1 MRKTVTLLIALFALC
16 VSSWATVTQ
25 QQIGSFYYEL
35 DDETHTA
42 TLIKDP
48 NAADEWLSYSV
59 SGDLTIPGT
68 VNYGNADYTVT
79 TIGEKAFINGNMSSI
94 VIEEGVVNIAKNAFL
109 FCSNH
114 LTKATLPSTIESI
127 GNYAFQS
134 SGLTKITINATTPP
148 TLGYDVFENASSL
161 AHIYVPSANV
171 NAYKAAEG
179 WSDYASLIGV
189 APVSVEW
196 NQAKVAS
203 VYVYMSSGYADPQ
216 SQTID
221 DAIIVTANAPESGDY
236 SQFST
241 YVDDVYHTSNTSI
254 SLENG
259 GTMTFAPT
267 SGKLKSIVIEC
278 GYKDPSLSVAGSG
291 WDWIPSGEYSG
302 QLKWTSASEEGA
314 SSVVLACSG
323 ASFYFGSISS
333 VEFIFVAEEQ
343 PAPATITTT
352 VTWDQTD
359 VASLSLAPSDI
370 DDVAT
375 SKKIDGITASLTRT
389 SAGQY
394 YYCQINGNRNL
405 WITNSCGYLT
415 FTSTVGDISHIVIT
429 CEDNYSYHS
438 ISDLSSDWTY
448 DSEALTLT
456 WDGTASDEVS
466 LLANMDVMVS
476 SIEFTVESEAAP
488 VVPDPTPALASLT
501 WKPENGLTSINLLEY
516 TNYAF
521 GGDPESTQD
530 ETSATIGGVTATISA
545 INDGQY
551 AQFNTSPGYG
561 GTHFSLEN
569 GATLT
574 FSAASGQFERIVI
587 YFESGQTVSNLTDW
601 TSNYN
606 VDPNTVTWSGTP
618 ANSVVLTNVS
628 AFEIDS
634 IVFTIAGAA
643 SADPTPAGP
652 NFTWQTQQINH
663 VSLYTSSVDETQ
675 TTPVIK
681 NIITSIT
688 RTGANDNCQFRDGQ
702 IDMHNNGT
710 MTFQSIVG
718 DITGIVINCNV
729 LYNNS
734 ATNLPADWT
743 YNSLAGTLT
752 WNGTAAET
760 VTLSGTLDLT
770 LSSIQFFYTP
780 VYAPY
785 LGDEFYGYNNH
796 KFKVTGPKTV
806 SMPSQYLGGT
816 LMIPST
822 VEYMGDTYY
831 VTEIEDYAFSGQVSA
846 ANVMSYGNDGGKHL
860 AKIGAHAFDGCIR
873 MDEVSLNSTVLD
885 TIGDAAFKNC
895 KLMTIFELWTEE
907 PPVLGTDAFYGDTY
921 LNHINV
927 ETYSV
932 DAYQA
937 ATGWSAYVGMIS
949 AMYALPSVGEQ
960 FFFHNQTTTGIYQVT
975 YASNTRKEAKVLP
988 YNAEV
993 NAIYPTTFEGTL
1005 VIPEEADYIHNSYS
1019 VTGIGANA
1027 YKDSTRF
1034 NMVLLPLGV
1043 KTIESGAFL
1052 NCTGVEKVFFL
1063 WDDPTTVTWADA
1075 HVGAEFKT
1083 AASHGTQIFVPQGRL
1098 AAYQAWAPAWA
1109 DCMFEGELFDMTA
1122 STDPNNNLRHYCT
1135 FYDST
1140 TDYLLPPSVWAN
1152 VGVVSGGE
1160 FRIWPIKFDGEI
1172 LPRGTAVVLESETP
1186 TYRLI
1191 PTGNT
1196 EPPYTGPNDLIGTDV
1211 TIPRT
1216 SVGNNGENVYV
1227 LGKQAQMNEQLYMGM
1242 GLYRYTGANLG
1253 AHKAYMILNT
1263 SPGQQNAPI
1272 RFLFKHEENATD
1284 VENLQDNTPCT
1295 KILRDGQLIIIRDGK
1310 EYNAQ
1315 GQTIK

>member
-1 MRKTVTLLIALFALC
+1 MRKTFTLLIALMALC
-16 VSSWATVTQ
+16 VSSWATPTT
-25 QQIGSFYYEL
+25 ITWNAGNGLTSIDLTEYTNNFWDDEYHSYSGAKTAIIEGIAATISATTDGSSASFYTYSGTSISISS
-35 DDETHTA
+35 DA
-42 TLIKDP
+42 TLTFR
-48 NAADEWLSYSV
+48 
-59 SGDLTIPGT
+59 SGLYEIQ
-68 VNYGNADYTVT
+68 
-79 TIGEKAFINGNMSSI
+79 SI
-94 VIEEGVVNIAKNAFL
+94 VI
-109 FCSNH
+109 
-114 LTKATLPSTIESI
+114 
-127 GNYAFQS
+127 NYT
-134 SGLTKITINATTPP
+134 G
-148 TLGYDVFENASSL
+148 
-161 AHIYVPSANV
+161 
-171 NAYKAAEG
+171 
-179 WSDYASLIGV
+179 
-189 APVSVEW
+189 
-196 NQAKVAS
+196 
-203 VYVYMSSGYADPQ
+203 SGYATGWISEP
-216 SQTID
+216 
-221 DAIIVTANAPESGDY
+221 
-236 SQFST
+236 
-241 YVDDVYHTSNTSI
+241 NTLTWTGS
-254 SLENG
+254 
-259 GTMTFAPT
+259 PT
-267 SGKLKSIVIEC
+267 H
-278 GYKDPSLSVAGSG
+278 
-291 WDWIPSGEYSG
+291 
-302 QLKWTSASEEGA
+302 
-314 SSVVLACSG
+314 
-323 ASFYFGSISS
+323 S
-333 VEFIFVAEEQ
+333 VEMTNAYVSGITDIVFTVEAVQ
-343 PAPATITTT
+343 TTT
-352 VTWDQTD
+352 VSWDQTD
-359 VASLSLAPSDI
+359 IETISLTSSTQGDTQTASAI
-370 DDVAT
+370 
-375 SKKIDGITASLTRT
+375 KGITASLTRT
-389 SAGQY
+389 SGPADEY
-394 YYCQINGNRNL
+394 DHCQFTYSEP
-405 WITNSCGYLT
+405 WISNSGELT
-415 FTSTVGDISHIVIT
+415 FTSSVGNILGIVIT
-429 CEDNYSYHS
+429 CDEAWSHDYLSAGWAYKDGNPKTYSWIGDAAS
-438 ISDLSSDWTY
+438 EVTLSGSVDFSAT
-448 DSEALTLT
+448 
-456 WDGTASDEVS
+456 
-466 LLANMDVMVS
+466 
-476 SIEFTVESEAAP
+476 SIEFIMAASAPAPAVTMSTITWNQTDVQSVHVSQNNGNYSEHLSQTVKTITITAAAPASGDYSQFFTYDNNSYISIDHNGTLTFAPASGKLTRIVVECSSYPSYPEKVSAGWAWNDQTNKLVWTGDAASAVLACTDATGGIYFGGITSVEFTVVEEAAP
-488 VVPDPTPALASLT
+488 VTPPTPTPALASLT

-545 INDGQY
+545 SDDGEY

-561 GTHFSLEN
+561 GTHFSLEG

-574 FSAASGQFERIVI
+574 FSAASGQFESIVI
-587 YFESGQTVSNLTDW
+587 YFESGQDVSNLTDW
-601 TSNYN
+601 TSDYY
-606 VDPNTVTWSGTP
+606 VDPYTITWSGTP
-618 ANSVVLTNVS
+618 VNSVVLTNVY
-628 AFEIDS
+628 ATEIDS

-663 VSLYTSSVDETQ
+663 VSLFTSSVDETQ

-681 NIITSIT
+681 NVITSIT
-688 RTGANDNCQFRDGQ
+688 RTDANDNCQFQNGKIEMND
-702 IDMHNNGT
+702 NGT

-729 LYNNS
+729 LSYNS

-780 VYAPY
+780 ADAPY
-785 LGDEFYGYNNH
+785 LGNEFYGYNNH
-796 KFKVTGPKTV
+796 IFKVTGPKTV
-806 SMPSQYLGGT
+806 SMPSQYLGGS
-816 LMIPST
+816 LLIPST
-822 VEYMGDTYY
+822 VEYMGNTYY
-831 VTEIEDYAFSGQVSA
+831 VTEIEDYAFSGLVELP
-846 ANVMSYGNDGGKHL
+846 NVMSIGNDEGKHL

-927 ETYSV
+927 ETNSV
-932 DAYQA
+932 DAYKV
-937 ATGWSAYVGMIS
+937 ATGWSAYAGMI
-949 AMYALPSVGEQ
+949 AGMYSLPSAGEQ
-960 FFFHNQTTTGIYQVT
+960 FFFHNQMTTGIYEVT
-975 YASNTRKEAKVLP
+975 YASDTRKEAKVLP

-1034 NMVLLPLGV
+1034 NMVLLPQGV

-1063 WDDPTTVTWADA
+1063 WDDPTAVTWADA
-1075 HVGAEFKT
+1075 TLGAEFKT

-1098 AAYQAWAPAWA
+1098 AEYQAWAPAWA
-1109 DCMFEGELFDMTA
+1109 DCMFEGELFDVTA
-1122 STDPNNNLRHYCT
+1122 SQDPNNNLRHYCT

-1140 TDYLLPPSVWAN
+1140 TDYMLPPSVWAN

-1196 EPPYTGPNDLIGTDV
+1196 EPLYTGPNDLIGTDV

-1227 LGKQAQMNEQLYMGM
+1227 LGKQAQMNEKLVMGM
-1242 GLYRYTGANLG
+1242 GMYRYIGANLG
-1253 AHKAYMILNT
+1253 AHKAYMIYD
-1263 SPGQQNAPI
+1263 APASGAPV
-1272 RFLFKHEENATD
+1272 RFLFRPEKDVPTGMENVQED
-1284 VENLQDNTPCT
+1284 DMQYN
-1295 KILRDGQLIIIRDGK
+1295 KILRDGQLIIIKDGK

-1315 GQTIK
+1315 GQVVK

>member
-1 MRKTVTLLIALFALC
+1 MRKTFTLLIALMALT
-16 VSSWATVTQ
+16 VSTWATPTT
-25 QQIGSFYYEL
+25 ITWNSENGLTSIDLNEYTNNYWENEYHSYSGAKTAIIEGIAATISATADGSSASFYTYSGTSINISS
-35 DDETHTA
+35 DA
-42 TLIKDP
+42 TLTFR
-48 NAADEWLSYSV
+48 
-59 SGDLTIPGT
+59 SGVYEIQ
-68 VNYGNADYTVT
+68 
-79 TIGEKAFINGNMSSI
+79 SI
-94 VIEEGVVNIAKNAFL
+94 VI
-109 FCSNH
+109 
-114 LTKATLPSTIESI
+114 
-127 GNYAFQS
+127 NYT
-134 SGLTKITINATTPP
+134 G
-148 TLGYDVFENASSL
+148 
-161 AHIYVPSANV
+161 
-171 NAYKAAEG
+171 
-179 WSDYASLIGV
+179 
-189 APVSVEW
+189 
-196 NQAKVAS
+196 
-203 VYVYMSSGYADPQ
+203 SGYATGWISEP
-216 SQTID
+216 
-221 DAIIVTANAPESGDY
+221 
-236 SQFST
+236 
-241 YVDDVYHTSNTSI
+241 NT
-254 SLENG
+254 L
-259 GTMTFAPT
+259 TWT
-267 SGKLKSIVIEC
+267 
-278 GYKDPSLSVAGSG
+278 GSA
-291 WDWIPSGEYSG
+291 
-302 QLKWTSASEEGA
+302 TH
-314 SSVVLACSG
+314 
-323 ASFYFGSISS
+323 S
-333 VEFIFVAEEQ
+333 VEMTNAYVSG
-343 PAPATITTT
+343 ITDIVFTVEAVST
-352 VTWDQTD
+352 NSVTWDQDDIATISLTSSTQGD
-359 VASLSLAPSDI
+359 TQTASAI
-370 DDVAT
+370 
-375 SKKIDGITASLTRT
+375 KGITASLTRT
-389 SAGQY
+389 SGPADEY
-394 YYCQINGNRNL
+394 DHCQFTYSEP
-405 WITNSCGYLT
+405 WISNSGDLK
-415 FTSTVGDISHIVIT
+415 FTSSVGDIVSIVIT
-429 CEDNYSYHS
+429 CDQAWSHDN
-438 ISDLSSDWTY
+438 LSAGWAYKDGDPKTY
-448 DSEALTLT
+448 TWIGDAASEVTLSGYVDFSAT
-456 WDGTASDEVS
+456 
-466 LLANMDVMVS
+466 
-476 SIEFTVESEAAP
+476 SIEFIIDASAPAPAISTITWDQTDVASVSVWSSSGSDPESQTVNTISVTAATSASEDYSQFTTYDNSSYISIDHNGTLTFAPASGKLTRIVVECSSYPSYPEKVSDGWSWNGDTYKLTWTGEATSAVLACTDATGYIYFGGITSVEFTVVEEASTP

-545 INDGQY
+545 ANDGQY

-587 YFESGQTVSNLTDW
+587 YFESGQTVSNLEDW
-601 TSNYN
+601 ESDYN
-606 VDPNTVTWSGTP
+606 VDPYTVTWSGTP

-688 RTGANDNCQFRDGQ
+688 RTDANDNCQFRNGQ
-702 IDMHNNGT
+702 IEMNDNGT

-729 LYNNS
+729 LYYNT
-734 ATNLPADWT
+734 AEDLPADWT

-752 WNGTAAET
+752 WSGTAAES
-760 VTLSGTLDLT
+760 VTLSGTLNLT

-780 VYAPY
+780 ADAPY

-796 KFKVTGPKTV
+796 TFKVTGPKTV

-921 LNHINV
+921 LNHVNV

-937 ATGWSAYVGMIS
+937 ATGWSAYASMIA
-949 AMYALPSVGEQ
+949 AMYSLPSVGEQ
-960 FFFHNQTTTGIYQVT
+960 FFFHNQMTTGIYQVT

-1034 NMVLLPLGV
+1034 NMVLLPQGV

-1063 WDDPTTVTWADA
+1063 WDDPTAVTWADA
-1075 HVGAEFKT
+1075 TVGAEFKT

-1109 DCMFEGELFDMTA
+1109 DCMFEGELFDVTA
-1122 STDPNNNLRHYCT
+1122 SQDPNNNLRHYCT

-1140 TDYLLPPSVWAN
+1140 TDYMLPPSVWAN

-1196 EPPYTGPNDLIGTDV
+1196 EPLYTGPNDLIGTDV

-1227 LGKQAQMNEQLYMGM
+1227 LGKQAQMNEELHMGM
-1242 GLYRYTGANLG
+1242 GLYKYTGANLG
-1253 AHKAYMILNT
+1253 AHKAYMIYDAPSGPN
-1263 SPGQQNAPI
+1263 SAPI
-1272 RFLFKHEENATD
+1272 RFLFKQEDQATG
-1284 VENLQDNTPCT
+1284 VENVQSDKVQCT
-1295 KILRDGQLIIIRDGK
+1295 KVIRDGQLIIIKDGK

>member
-1 MRKTVTLLIALFALC
+1 MKKTFTLLIALFALC
-16 VSSWATVTQ
+16 AGIWAT
-25 QQIGSFYYEL
+25 
-35 DDETHTA
+35 
-42 TLIKDP
+42 P
-48 NAADEWLSYSV
+48 
-59 SGDLTIPGT
+59 
-68 VNYGNADYTVT
+68 T
-79 TIGEKAFINGNMSSI
+79 TITWDGTGLTGIDVYSNSGSPATSSQSLNGIAVTGTTSVTDDYAGFYTYNNSTSISISNGGTLTFRSGVYEIQSI
-94 VIEEGVVNIAKNAFL
+94 VINYTGSGSATGWTSGENT
-109 FCSNH
+109 
-114 LTKATLPSTIESI
+114 LTWTGS
-127 GNYAFQS
+127 
-134 SGLTKITINATTPP
+134 P
-148 TLGYDVFENASSL
+148 THSVEMT
-161 AHIYVPSANV
+161 
-171 NAYKAAEG
+171 NAY
-179 WSDYASLIGV
+179 
-189 APVSVEW
+189 VSGITDIVFTVEAVPTTSVTW
-196 NQAKVAS
+196 NQTNIE
-203 VYVYMSSGYADPQ
+203 
-216 SQTID
+216 TISL
-221 DAIIVTANAPESGDY
+221 NCEN
-236 SQFST
+236 
-241 YVDDVYHTSNTSI
+241 VDDV
-254 SLENG
+254 
-259 GTMTFAPT
+259 AA
-267 SGKLKSIVIEC
+267 
-278 GYKDPSLSVAGSG
+278 AGP
-291 WDWIPSGEYSG
+291 IN
-302 QLKWTSASEEGA
+302 
-314 SSVVLACSG
+314 
-323 ASFYFGSISS
+323 
-333 VEFIFVAEEQ
+333 
-343 PAPATITTT
+343 
-352 VTWDQTD
+352 
-359 VASLSLAPSDI
+359 
-370 DDVAT
+370 
-375 SKKIDGITASLTRT
+375 GITASLTRT
-389 SAGQY
+389 SGPADQY
-394 YYCQINGNRNL
+394 DHCQFTYREP
-405 WITNSCGYLT
+405 WISNSGDLK
-415 FTSTVGDISHIVIT
+415 FTSSVGDIVSIVIT
-429 CEDNYSYHS
+429 CDQAWSHDN
-438 ISDLSSDWTY
+438 LSAGWAYKDGDPKTY
-448 DSEALTLT
+448 TWIGDAASEVTLSGYVDFSAT
-456 WDGTASDEVS
+456 
-466 LLANMDVMVS
+466 
-476 SIEFTVESEAAP
+476 SIEFIIDASAPAPVISTITWDQTDLASIQIYQSNGYSDPQSKTVKEISVTAAAPASGDYSQFYTYNNDTYFSVEQNGTLTFTAPEDNKFTRIVIDCGYSSNHENVSAGWSWNNQTNKLIWTGDAAASVALGCAGATGEIYFSGITSVEFTVVEDAAP
-488 VVPDPTPALASLT
+488 VVPTPTPALASLT

-545 INDGQY
+545 ANDGQY

-574 FSAASGQFERIVI
+574 FSAASGQFESIVI
-587 YFESGQTVSNLTDW
+587 YFEGGQDVSDLTDW
-601 TSNYN
+601 ASDYY
-606 VDPNTVTWSGTP
+606 VDPYTITWSGTP
-618 ANSVVLTNVS
+618 ANSVVLTNVFTS
-628 AFEIDS
+628 EIDS

-663 VSLYTSSVDETQ
+663 VSLFTSSVDETQ

-681 NIITSIT
+681 NVITSIT
-688 RTGANDNCQFRDGQ
+688 RTVGYDNCQFQNGQ
-702 IDMHNNGT
+702 IDINNNGT
-710 MTFQSIVG
+710 LTFQSIVG

-729 LYNNS
+729 LYYNT
-734 ATNLPADWT
+734 AEDLPADWT

-780 VYAPY
+780 ADAPY

-796 KFKVTGPKTV
+796 TFKVTGPKTV
-806 SMPSQYLGGT
+806 SMPSQYLGGS
-816 LMIPST
+816 LLIPST

-831 VTEIEDYAFSGQVSA
+831 VTEIEDYAFSGLVELS
-846 ANVMSYGNDGGKHL
+846 NVLSVGNDGGKHL

-932 DAYQA
+932 DAYQV
-937 ATGWSAYVGMIS
+937 ATGWSAYASMIA
-949 AMYALPSVGEQ
+949 AMYSLPSVGEQ
-960 FFFHNQTTTGIYQVT
+960 FFFHNQMTTGIYQVT

-1034 NMVLLPLGV
+1034 NMVLLPQGV

-1063 WDDPTTVTWADA
+1063 WDDPTAVTWADA
-1075 HVGAEFKT
+1075 TVGAEFKT

-1109 DCMFEGELFDMTA
+1109 DCMFEGELFDVTA
-1122 STDPNNNLRHYCT
+1122 SQDPNNNLRHYCT

-1140 TDYLLPPSVWAN
+1140 TDYMLPPSVWAN

-1196 EPPYTGPNDLIGTDV
+1196 EPLYTGPNDLIGTDV

-1227 LGKQAQMNEQLYMGM
+1227 LGKQAQMNEELVMGM
-1242 GLYRYTGANLG
+1242 GMYRYTGANLG

-1263 SPGQQNAPI
+1263 PNPNNAPV
-1272 RFLFKHEENATD
+1272 RFVFKHQDQATGIED
-1284 VENLQDNTPCT
+1284 VQSNNVPS
-1295 KILRDGQLIIIRDGK
+1295 KILRNGQLIIIKDGK
-1310 EYNAQ
+1310 EYNVQ

>member
-16 VSSWATVTQ
+16 AGMWAT
-25 QQIGSFYYEL
+25 
-35 DDETHTA
+35 
-42 TLIKDP
+42 P
-48 NAADEWLSYSV
+48 
-59 SGDLTIPGT
+59 
-68 VNYGNADYTVT
+68 
-79 TIGEKAFINGNMSSI
+79 
-94 VIEEGVVNIAKNAFL
+94 
-109 FCSNH
+109 
-114 LTKATLPSTIESI
+114 
-127 GNYAFQS
+127 
-134 SGLTKITINATTPP
+134 
-148 TLGYDVFENASSL
+148 
-161 AHIYVPSANV
+161 
-171 NAYKAAEG
+171 
-179 WSDYASLIGV
+179 
-189 APVSVEW
+189 
-196 NQAKVAS
+196 
-203 VYVYMSSGYADPQ
+203 
-216 SQTID
+216 
-221 DAIIVTANAPESGDY
+221 
-236 SQFST
+236 
-241 YVDDVYHTSNTSI
+241 
-254 SLENG
+254 
-259 GTMTFAPT
+259 
-267 SGKLKSIVIEC
+267 
-278 GYKDPSLSVAGSG
+278 
-291 WDWIPSGEYSG
+291 
-302 QLKWTSASEEGA
+302 
-314 SSVVLACSG
+314 
-323 ASFYFGSISS
+323 
-333 VEFIFVAEEQ
+333 
-343 PAPATITTT
+343 TT
-352 VTWDQTD
+352 VTWNAGNGLTSIDLNEYTNNYWENEYHSYSGAKTATIEGIAATITATVDGSSASFYTYSGTSISISNGATLTFRSGLYEIQSIVINYTGSGSATGWISEPNTLTWTGSPTHSVEMTNAYVSGITDIVFTVEAVPTTSVTWNQTNIESI
-359 VASLSLAPSDI
+359 SLNCENV
-370 DDVAT
+370 DDVAAAGP
-375 SKKIDGITASLTRT
+375 INGITASLTRT
-389 SAGQY
+389 SGPADQY
-394 YYCQINGNRNL
+394 DHCQFTYSEP
-405 WITNSCGYLT
+405 WISNSGELT
-415 FTSTVGDISHIVIT
+415 FTSSVGNILGIVIT
-429 CEDNYSYHS
+429 CDEAWSHDYLPAGWAYK
-438 ISDLSSDWTY
+438 DGDPKTY
-448 DSEALTLT
+448 T
-456 WDGTASDEVS
+456 WIGTAASEVTLS
-466 LLANMDVMVS
+466 GYVDFSAT
-476 SIEFTVESEAAP
+476 SIEFIIDASAPAPVISTITWETADLASIQIYQSSGSNEPQSKTVKEISVTAAAPASGDYSQFYTYSNDTYFTVEQNGTLTFTAPEDNKFTRIVIDCGYSSNPENVSDGWLWNDQTYKLIWTGDAASSVVLGCAGATGSIYFGSITSVEFTVVEDAAP

-521 GGDPESTQD
+521 GGDPESTGED
-530 ETSATIGGVTATISA
+530 AHISATIGGVTATISA
-545 INDGQY
+545 ANDGQY
-551 AQFNTSPGYG
+551 AQFNTSPGSG

-587 YFESGQTVSNLTDW
+587 YFEGGQDVSDLTDW
-601 TSNYN
+601 ASDYN
-606 VDPNTVTWSGTP
+606 VDPHTITWSGTP
-618 ANSVVLTNVS
+618 ANSVVLTNVFTS
-628 AFEIDS
+628 EIDS

-688 RTGANDNCQFRDGQ
+688 RTGANDNCQFIDGQ
-702 IDMHNNGT
+702 IEMNDNGT

-729 LYNNS
+729 LSYNS

-780 VYAPY
+780 ADAPY
-785 LGDEFYGYNNH
+785 LGDEFDGYNYH

-806 SMPSQYLGGT
+806 SMPSQYLGGS
-816 LMIPST
+816 LLIPST

-831 VTEIEDYAFSGQVSA
+831 VTEIEDYAFSGLVELS
-846 ANVMSYGNDGGKHL
+846 NVLSVGDGGKHL

-921 LNHINV
+921 LNHVNV

-932 DAYQA
+932 DAYKD
-937 ATGWSAYVGMIS
+937 ATGWTAYAGMIS

-975 YASNTRKEAKVLP
+975 YASDTRKEAKVLP

-1005 VIPEEADYIHNSYS
+1005 VIPEEANYIHNSYS

-1063 WDDPTTVTWADA
+1063 WDDPTAVTWADA
-1075 HVGAEFKT
+1075 TVGAEFKT

-1098 AAYQAWAPAWA
+1098 AEYQAWAPAWA
-1109 DCMFEGELFDMTA
+1109 DCMFEGELFDVTA
-1122 STDPNNNLRHYCT
+1122 SQDPNNNLRHYCT

-1140 TDYLLPPSVWAN
+1140 TDYMLPPSVWAN

-1186 TYRLI
+1186 EYRLI

-1196 EPPYTGPNDLIGTDV
+1196 EPLYTGPNDLIGTDV

-1227 LGKQAQMNEQLYMGM
+1227 LGKQAQMNEELHMGM

-1253 AHKAYMILNT
+1253 AHKAYLIYNAP
-1263 SPGQQNAPI
+1263 SGQQNAPI
-1272 RFLFKHEENATD
+1272 RFLFKHEENATG

>member
-1 MRKTVTLLIALFALC
+1 MKKLFTLLIALFALC
-16 VSSWATVTQ
+16 AGMWATPTT
-25 QQIGSFYYEL
+25 ITWNSENGLTSIDLNEYTNNYWENEYHSYSGAKTAIIEGIAATISATADGSSASFYTYSGTSINISS
-35 DDETHTA
+35 DA
-42 TLIKDP
+42 TLTFRSGVYEIQSIVINYTGSGYATGWTSEP
-48 NAADEWLSYSV
+48 NTLTWTGSPTHSVEMTNAYVSGITDIVFTVEAVPTTSVTWNQTNIETISLNCENVDDVAAADPINGIAASLTRTSGPADQYDHCQFTYREPWISN
-59 SGDLTIPGT
+59 SGDLKFTSSVGDI
-68 VNYGNADYTVT
+68 V
-79 TIGEKAFINGNMSSI
+79 SI
-94 VIEEGVVNIAKNAFL
+94 VITCDQAWSHDNL
-109 FCSNH
+109 
-114 LTKATLPSTIESI
+114 
-127 GNYAFQS
+127 
-134 SGLTKITINATTPP
+134 
-148 TLGYDVFENASSL
+148 
-161 AHIYVPSANV
+161 SAGW
-171 NAYKAAEG
+171 AYKDGDPKTYTWIGTAASEVT
-179 WSDYASLIGV
+179 L
-189 APVSVEW
+189 
-196 NQAKVAS
+196 
-203 VYVYMSSGYADPQ
+203 SGYVD
-216 SQTID
+216 
-221 DAIIVTANAPESGDY
+221 
-236 SQFST
+236 FSA
-241 YVDDVYHTSNTSI
+241 TSI
-254 SLENG
+254 
-259 GTMTFAPT
+259 
-267 SGKLKSIVIEC
+267 
-278 GYKDPSLSVAGSG
+278 
-291 WDWIPSGEYSG
+291 
-302 QLKWTSASEEGA
+302 
-314 SSVVLACSG
+314 
-323 ASFYFGSISS
+323 
-333 VEFIFVAEEQ
+333 EFIIDASA
-343 PAPATITTT
+343 PAPAISTI
-352 VTWDQTD
+352 TWDQTD
-359 VASLSLAPSDI
+359 VASVSVWSSSGSDPESQTVNTI
-370 DDVAT
+370 SVTAAT
-375 SKKIDGITASLTRT
+375 SASGDYSQFTTYDNSSYISVDANGTLTFAPASGKLTRIVVECSSYPSYPEKVSDGWSWNGDTYKLTWTGEATSAVLACTDATGYIYFGGITS
-389 SAGQY
+389 
-394 YYCQINGNRNL
+394 
-405 WITNSCGYLT
+405 
-415 FTSTVGDISHIVIT
+415 V
-429 CEDNYSYHS
+429 
-438 ISDLSSDWTY
+438 
-448 DSEALTLT
+448 
-456 WDGTASDEVS
+456 
-466 LLANMDVMVS
+466 
-476 SIEFTVESEAAP
+476 EFTVVEDAAP
-488 VVPDPTPALASLT
+488 VVPTPALASLT
-501 WKPENGLTSINLLEY
+501 WKPENGLTSIDLLEY
-516 TNYAF
+516 KNYAF
-521 GGDPESTQD
+521 GGDPESGKN

-545 INDGQY
+545 ANDGQY

-574 FSAASGQFERIVI
+574 FSAASGQFESIVI

-601 TSNYN
+601 ASDYN
-606 VDPNTVTWSGTP
+606 VDPYTVTWSGTP
-618 ANSVVLTNVS
+618 ANSVVLTDVS

-663 VSLYTSSVDETQ
+663 VSLFTSSVDETQ

-688 RTGANDNCQFRDGQ
+688 RTGANDNCQFIDGQ
-702 IDMHNNGT
+702 IEMNDNGT

-729 LYNNS
+729 LYYNS
-734 ATNLPADWT
+734 ATNLPDDWT

-752 WNGTAAET
+752 WSGTAAES
-760 VTLSGTLDLT
+760 VTLSGTLNLT
-770 LSSIQFFYTP
+770 LSSIQFLYTP
-780 VYAPY
+780 ADALY
-785 LGDEFYGYNNH
+785 LGDEFYGYNYH

-831 VTEIEDYAFSGQVSA
+831 VTEIEDYAFSGLEDLS
-846 ANVMSYGNDGGKHL
+846 NVLSVGNDGGKHL

-921 LNHINV
+921 LNHVNV

-932 DAYQA
+932 DAYKD
-937 ATGWSAYVGMIS
+937 ATGWTAYAGMIT
-949 AMYALPSVGEQ
+949 AMYANPNAGEQ

-975 YASNTRKEAKVLP
+975 YASDTRKEAKVLP

-1005 VIPEEADYIHNSYS
+1005 VIPEEANYIHNSYS

-1063 WDDPTTVTWADA
+1063 WDDPTAVTWADA
-1075 HVGAEFKT
+1075 TVGAEFKT

-1098 AAYQAWAPAWA
+1098 AEYQAWAPAWA
-1109 DCMFEGELFDMTA
+1109 DCMFEGELFDVTA
-1122 STDPNNNLRHYCT
+1122 SQDPNNNLRHYCT

-1140 TDYLLPPSVWAN
+1140 TDYMLPPSVWAN

-1196 EPPYTGPNDLIGTDV
+1196 EPLYTGPNDLIGTDV

-1227 LGKQAQMNEQLYMGM
+1227 LGKQAHMSEELVMGM
-1242 GLYRYTGANLG
+1242 GMYRYTGTNLG

-1263 SPGQQNAPI
+1263 PNPNNAPV
-1272 RFLFKHEENATD
+1272 RFVFKHQDQATGIED
-1284 VENLQDNTPCT
+1284 VQSNNVPS
-1295 KILRDGQLIIIRDGK
+1295 KILRNGQLIIIKDGK
-1310 EYNAQ
+1310 EYNVQ